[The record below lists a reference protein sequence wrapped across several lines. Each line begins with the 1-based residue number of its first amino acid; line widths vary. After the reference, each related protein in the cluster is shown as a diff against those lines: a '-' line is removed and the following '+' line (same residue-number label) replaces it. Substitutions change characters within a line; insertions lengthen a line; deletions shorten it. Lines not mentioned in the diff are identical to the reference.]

1 MITYYLLKEEHGY
14 SIVDSVSH
22 KINSNGDLEEI
33 PRSERVF
40 IMRRP
45 LISWDHEKLK
55 EIVEKLKPGEFEVI
69 GTF

>member
-1 MITYYLLKEEHGY
+1 MITYYLLKEENGY
-14 SIVDSVSH
+14 SIVDSVSY

-55 EIVEKLKPGEFEVI
+55 DIAEELKPGEFEVI